1 MDMTDT
7 RAASA
12 DTGPNRIAGLEQPV
26 VWPLTP
32 HRRSLPASTTL
43 TPMEGSHLALFLIDT
58 MSGQV
63 AYWDRDLLCRFA
75 NSAYLAWFGRHQ
87 TSIIGSRAQDVL
99 GDDIYARDEP
109 HIFAALN
116 GERRQF
122 ERRCVKPDGSIAH
135 VLVCYIPDIA
145 HGEVIGF
152 IAHITEITEIKD
164 IEASLKLETEA
175 RAQAHALLV
184 TTVARLEEAQRL
196 GQVGSWEWQGE
207 TDILTWSPEL
217 TRLFGLP
224 PSARP
229 QRHAEL
235 QSLFAAESWQ
245 RLEAAM
251 RRAFRTGAPFV
262 LELRFPRAGGAQGWL
277 EARGETIRDAAGKA
291 TGLRGTLQDTSRRRE
306 IEAAFRTSQ
315 DALARAGLLAGVGSW
330 EMDFAASSIM
340 WSEQVCRIHGVQ
352 PGYVLCL
359 DEAMKFVAPAWR
371 PAMEAAVLDA
381 RQRGKGFDLEFEI
394 LCFDGTLRWL
404 HSVGVVEF
412 ANGIPVRLLGACQ
425 DVTERRRLAA
435 SVAQQQEVVRVT
447 LNAIGE
453 AVITTDSD
461 GRIGWLNPPAER
473 YTGWSALEAKGRHLE
488 EVFDIADEQTLEKR
502 ENPLAACTDQAPPEG
517 RACPALLTSRDG
529 RQYGIDHNA
538 VPIRDESGE
547 IASFVLVFR
556 DVSETRRMAG
566 EMTYRAT
573 HDSLTGLINRAEFE
587 TRLTRTLQ
595 RAKDDGSEHT
605 LLYIDLDQFKVV
617 NDTCGH
623 TVGDHL
629 LRQVARLLG
638 AAVRSTDTLARLGG
652 DEFAIILEGCAGP
665 HAQVIAQKICD
676 RLDDFRFM
684 HDEKRCRIGAS
695 IGLVPITEGWAGIS
709 AIWQAADTACYAAK
723 EAGRNRVHVWYETDL
738 AMKARQVETQ
748 WTSRIERAL
757 DENGFV
763 LFAQRITPLH
773 NNATGARAE
782 VLLRMRNKDGSLTPP
797 GVFLPAAERFH
808 LISRVDRWVVARA
821 ITWMRDAPSLSM
833 IDSLSVNLSGLS
845 VGDRAFHAWAVKILA
860 DAGDEICSRLCLE
873 ITETAAITNPADAA
887 RFIQAVRTLG
897 VKVALDD
904 FGAGAS
910 SFGYLK
916 SLPVD
921 YLKIDGQ
928 FIRDLVTDKLDRAAV
943 RCFVDVAKAIGVET
957 VAEFVDDP
965 AVLDHLHD
973 IGVDFAQGFLMHKPE
988 PIEALLT

>member
-1 MDMTDT
+1 M
-7 RAASA
+7 
-12 DTGPNRIAGLEQPV
+12 
-26 VWPLTP
+26 
-32 HRRSLPASTTL
+32 
-43 TPMEGSHLALFLIDT
+43 
-58 MSGQV
+58 
-63 AYWDRDLLCRFA
+63 
-75 NSAYLAWFGRHQ
+75 
-87 TSIIGSRAQDVL
+87 
-99 GDDIYARDEP
+99 
-109 HIFAALN
+109 
-116 GERRQF
+116 
-122 ERRCVKPDGSIAH
+122 
-135 VLVCYIPDIA
+135 
-145 HGEVIGF
+145 
-152 IAHITEITEIKD
+152 
-164 IEASLKLETEA
+164 
-175 RAQAHALLV
+175 
-184 TTVARLEEAQRL
+184 
-196 GQVGSWEWQGE
+196 
-207 TDILTWSPEL
+207 
-217 TRLFGLP
+217 
-224 PSARP
+224 
-229 QRHAEL
+229 
-235 QSLFAAESWQ
+235 
-245 RLEAAM
+245 
-251 RRAFRTGAPFV
+251 RTGEPFV
-262 LELRFPRAGGAQGWL
+262 LELRFIRAGGAQAWL
-277 EARGETIRDAAGKA
+277 EARGEPIRDTAGKA
-291 TGLRGTLQDTSRRRE
+291 IGLRGTLQDISRRRE
-306 IEAAFRTSQ
+306 IESAFRTSQ
-315 DALARAGLLAGVGSW
+315 DALARAGLLAGVGGW
-330 EMDFAASSIM
+330 EIDFVAGTLM
-340 WSEQVCRIHGVQ
+340 WSQQVCRIHGVE
-352 PGYVLCL
+352 PGYTLTL
-359 DEAMKFVAPAWR
+359 DEALKFVAPAWR
-371 PAMEAAVLDA
+371 PVIEAAILDA
-381 RQRGKGFDLEFEI
+381 RQRGKGFDLEIEI
-394 LCFDGTLRWL
+394 VCSDGSLRWL
-404 HSVGVVEF
+404 HTVGVAEI

-425 DVTERRRLAA
+425 DVTERRLLAA
-435 SVAQQQEVVRVT
+435 SLAEQQEVVRVT

-453 AVITTDSD
+453 AVITTDAD
-461 GRIGWLNPPAER
+461 GHIAWLNPPAER
-473 YTGWSALEAKGRHLE
+473 YTGWTAIEAKGRPLE
-488 EVFDIADEQTLEKR
+488 EVFSIADEQTLEKL
-502 ENPLAACTDQAPPEG
+502 ENPIAACTDSARPEG
-517 RACPALLTSRDG
+517 RSRPALLTSRDG
-529 RQYGIDHNA
+529 RQYGIDQNA
-538 VPIRDESGE
+538 AAIRSDSGDMVG
-547 IASFVLVFR
+547 FVLVFR

-623 TVGDHL
+623 AVGDHL

-638 AAVRSTDTLARLGG
+638 GAVRSTDTLARLGG

-665 HAQVIAQKICD
+665 RAEIVAQKLCD

-738 AMKARQVETQ
+738 AMQARQIETQ

-763 LFAQRITPLH
+763 LFAQRITPLQSTS
-773 NNATGARAE
+773 TGARAE
-782 VLLRMRNKDGSLTPP
+782 VLLRMRNRDGSLTQP

-821 ITWMRDAPSLSM
+821 IAWMHAAPSLSM

-845 VGDRAFHAWAVKILA
+845 VGDRAFHAWAGKILA
-860 DAGDEICSRLCLE
+860 DAGHEICSRLCLE

-887 RFIQAVRTLG
+887 SFIQAVRTLG

-965 AVLDHLHD
+965 AVLDHLHE